1 MANVNRTKYGAVS
14 GEGYFKLA
22 LKCVH
27 SAAPIE
33 QGDLVYWD
41 STNHRVT
48 KLDSDAHA
56 ASLAGI
62 ALQPSVIS
70 SNIDLASAPAE
81 QTVAVGF
88 GCVAELKTTAAETY
102 YTGTVVYIGADSQTI
117 TTVAG
122 ANAVGTVV
130 LPAGVASVTG
140 AAGKGVNVLIKGK
153 AFAV

>member
-1 MANVNRTKYGAVS
+1 MANVNRTKYGAIS
-14 GEGYFKLA
+14 GEGFFKLA
-22 LKCVH
+22 LKCNH

-56 ASLAGI
+56 ASLCGI

-81 QTVAVGF
+81 KTVAVGW
-88 GCVAELKTTAAETY
+88 GCVADMKTTAAETY
-102 YTGTVVYIGADSQTI
+102 YDGALVYIGADSQTI

-122 ANAVGTVV
+122 SNAVGTIV
-130 LPAGVASVTG
+130 LPAAVASVTG
-140 AAGKGVNVLIKGK
+140 ASGKVVPVLIKGK
-153 AFAV
+153 AFVA